1 MLTYFLSQMYY
12 VLFREKL
19 LLNLSIAPSLFIMQP
34 HVDPEDYNIYVYR
47 SV

>member
-1 MLTYFLSQMYY
+1 MYY

-19 LLNLSIAPSLFIMQP
+19 LLNLSIAPFIMQP